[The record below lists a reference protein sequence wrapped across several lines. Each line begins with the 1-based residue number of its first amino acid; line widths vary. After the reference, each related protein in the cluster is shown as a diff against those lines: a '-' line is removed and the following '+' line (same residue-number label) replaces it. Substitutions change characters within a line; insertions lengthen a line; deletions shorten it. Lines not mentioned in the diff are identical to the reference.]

1 MQVLLEEIENRFRS
15 IIREEIRIALESFE
29 DPIVSDDEPST
40 KLLTSKEAAL
50 YCRISE
56 VTLWRMRKNCEIG
69 FFRVGNRVL
78 YSIEKH
84 LLPFFESRERNS

>member
-1 MQVLLEEIENRFRS
+1 MQVLLEEIEIRFRS
-15 IIREEIRIALESFE
+15 IIREEITVALESFE
-29 DPIVSDDEPST
+29 NPNVSVDDPFK

-69 FFRVGNRVL
+69 FFRIGNRVL

-84 LLPFFESRERNS
+84 LMPFFESRERNS